1 MPKILYIEDELT
13 KNISTIQKLFAPVLK
28 DKRIKKALSD
38 LENSDRFYAEDV
50 VEACSLSSEL
60 DVIHSFPQAV
70 EKVLAHHKAYDL
82 IIIDRNLSLQGYD
95 DELSLLLSK
104 INEALPQFSEERL
117 LDYYEREGD
126 LLLLLLMRLDPAYK
140 DKTYYL
146 TANVSDAL
154 RGSSELQTMLD
165 MDSFSSRHIIE
176 KGSSGE
182 QVICDILADIKAFR
196 IQNSYRAQCGILR
209 SRLTEEDVNSFVK
222 MVSYHMADER
232 SEFVFGIRKLL
243 DNLLHHIAFQIGEP
257 DAGYWNEKNRKQLQ
271 IKSFIKGFKAGNS
284 WVGLPACDQKHH
296 IGYNSIVRNACLSIF
311 EISSDCGIHELSK
324 AIDIESLSTAS
335 LSKYT
340 MQSLLNQICDVIIWY
355 DVAMDILAGR

>member
-60 DVIHSFPQAV
+60 DVVYSFPLAV
-70 EKVLAHHKAYDL
+70 DKVLSYHKAYDL

-104 INEALPQFSEERL
+104 INEALPRFSEEKL

-165 MDSFSSRHIIE
+165 LDSFSSQHIIE

-182 QVICDILADIKAFR
+182 HVIYDILADMRAFK
-196 IQNSYRAQCGILR
+196 IQNSYRDQCGILR
-209 SRLTEEDVNSFVK
+209 SRLTEDDVNCFVK
-222 MVSYHMADER
+222 LVSYNITNKR
-232 SEFVFGIRKLL
+232 SEFLFGIRKLL

-257 DAGYWNEKNRKQLQ
+257 DAGYWSEKNKKQLQ
-271 IKSFIKGFKAGNS
+271 IKSFIKGFKAGNT
-284 WVGLPACDQKHH
+284 WVGLPACDQKYN
-296 IGYNSIVRNACLSIF
+296 IGYNSIIRNACLSIF

-340 MQSLLNQICDVIIWY
+340 MKSMLNQICDVIIWY
-355 DVAMDILAGR
+355 DKAMDKLG